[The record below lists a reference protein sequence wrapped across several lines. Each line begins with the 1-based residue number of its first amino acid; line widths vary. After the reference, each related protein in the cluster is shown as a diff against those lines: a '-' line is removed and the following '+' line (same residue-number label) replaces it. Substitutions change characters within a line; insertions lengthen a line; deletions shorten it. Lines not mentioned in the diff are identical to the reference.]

1 MALAARRLARRRSFA
16 QHRDISTLI
25 LLRHGTSEWNGAEAR
40 FSGWCDIPLTL
51 QRAHETCELALA
63 SMAGH
68 CQHTWSTDRI
78 QRDRRLN
85 ERHYGALQG
94 HFKDDP
100 DLVAGF
106 GIPKL
111 REWKRSMHG
120 TPPALDERHAHYQPP
135 PAPLTE
141 SLADVRVEISSS
153 VTSNNTLRALMAAID
168 EVPDDDVPALHV
180 PNSVPILYRF
190 DVDRRARLREALQGS
205 GTQSHA
211 RWMLTPE
218 NHAQVHDALES
229 GGLLTRAFFES
240 VDVKRNG
247 AVSVRE
253 LDLSL
258 TAYLKEAELGNNR
271 IDCAVTAVAKKI
283 NQQAGAIRKGHI
295 KEFLVPSSAKLAAA
309 DESGPSTSSPR
320 KCCSAP
326 TASTA
331 PAPTCP
337 RTCPDCP
344 RRAPLWSDGD
354 FHVHAHEHPAVVQ
367 RVAVRG
373 GVPPGAIALS
383 EVQRLNN
390 RVCVHDD
397 PTWTLYRGKHE
408 TLDAREAAMGATAVA
423 RAVPDLDAAAIIF
436 EVRLRFDRPGGA
448 AADHGV
454 LRRALTAHCFGCLVT
469 APELFV
475 LPGVEADDGSS
486 VELVARV
493 VEVRCERDDDDD
505 GDDDGD
511 GRRRRDDYRGRFAT
525 ATAVYAVADGN
536 APASTRVEILRPAAV
551 PPARNP
557 TDYVDVVCAEDDE
570 VFPVR
575 RALLRPCLALTR
587 AAQAGRGKY
596 DAVQDSVSVPL
607 DCCTFDRVLLYLQHE
622 RRREPFAFDPTL
634 APELLRA
641 AEALKIR
648 GLEDAG
654 EQGPGLLRR
663 RVRKAPIRLAEVDA
677 RNAKGGETDPRGETW
692 LVLDGMVLDITRWLG
707 EHPGGNTIIPSRR
720 SAATAPSCSRSTTCP
735 VSPSRTSASSTSASS
750 TATTPRRRPATPAG
764 AATAASPAFLA
775 ELRRHTAW
783 RLKDADPVY
792 PTWKSF

>member
-1 MALAARRLARRRSFA
+1 MAWRR
-16 QHRDISTLI
+16 
-25 LLRHGTSEWNGAEAR
+25 
-40 FSGWCDIPLTL
+40 
-51 QRAHETCELALA
+51 
-63 SMAGH
+63 
-68 CQHTWSTDRI
+68 
-78 QRDRRLN
+78 
-85 ERHYGALQG
+85 
-94 HFKDDP
+94 
-100 DLVAGF
+100 
-106 GIPKL
+106 
-111 REWKRSMHG
+111 
-120 TPPALDERHAHYQPP
+120 
-135 PAPLTE
+135 
-141 SLADVRVEISSS
+141 
-153 VTSNNTLRALMAAID
+153 
-168 EVPDDDVPALHV
+168 
-180 PNSVPILYRF
+180 
-190 DVDRRARLREALQGS
+190 
-205 GTQSHA
+205 GTQ
-211 RWMLTPE
+211 
-218 NHAQVHDALES
+218 
-229 GGLLTRAFFES
+229 
-240 VDVKRNG
+240 
-247 AVSVRE
+247 
-253 LDLSL
+253 
-258 TAYLKEAELGNNR
+258 
-271 IDCAVTAVAKKI
+271 

-309 DESGPSTSSPR
+309 DESGPLDVVAAEMLLGADCLDSACAYVSPDVSR
-320 KCCSAP
+320 L
-326 TASTA
+326 
-331 PAPTCP
+331 PAAF
-337 RTCPDCP
+337 
-344 RRAPLWSDGD
+344 RAALERDGD

-436 EVRLRFDRPGGA
+436 EVRLRFDRPGAA

-454 LRRALTAHCFGCLVT
+454 LRRALTAHCFG
-469 APELFV
+469 
-475 LPGVEADDGSS
+475 SS
-486 VELVARV
+486 RASS
-493 VEVRCERDDDDD
+493 RCAAKRDDDD
-505 GDDDGD
+505 GGDDGD
-511 GRRRRDDYRGRFAT
+511 GGGDEDDYRGRFAT

-648 GLEDAG
+648 GLEDAANKVLG
-654 EQGPGLLRR
+654 SFDE

-707 EHPGGNTIIPSRR
+707 EHPGGNTIIPQQALGCDCAVMFEIYHVSRQSFAYLR
-720 SAATAPSCSRSTTCP
+720 EFYVGELHRDDAGRRRRGALRRRGDRGVARSLFWMRSMYCAYWLLSPLCMLSTVSAAKRQGFQASEGKVWYST
-735 VSPSRTSASSTSASS
+735 
-750 TATTPRRRPATPAG
+750 
-764 AATAASPAFLA
+764 
-775 ELRRHTAW
+775 
-783 RLKDADPVY
+783 
-792 PTWKSF
+792 

>member
-1 MALAARRLARRRSFA
+1 MALAARLARRRSFA

-40 FSGWCDIPLTL
+40 FSGWCDIPLTVRGRVEAVAAGQLLRARGFPARRIDVAFASEL

-94 HFKDDP
+94 HFRATGLGRGLRHPEAPGADCQRRVLDCFE
-100 DLVAGF
+100 DLV
-106 GIPKL
+106 K
-111 REWKRSMHG
+111 
-120 TPPALDERHAHYQPP
+120 PALFESANRAVLLVAH
-135 PAPLTE
+135 
-141 SLADVRVEISSS
+141 S
-153 VTSNNTLRALMAAID
+153 NTLRALMAAID

-190 DVDRRARLREALQGS
+190 DVDRRAPVSVKLCKGS

-283 NQQAGAIRKGHI
+283 VRERDSTITPATSREVAAAAAALPKRDDQNQQAGAIRKGHI

-309 DESGPSTSSPR
+309 DESGPLDVVAAEMLLGADCLDSACAYVSPDVSR
-320 KCCSAP
+320 L
-326 TASTA
+326 
-331 PAPTCP
+331 PAAF
-337 RTCPDCP
+337 
-344 RRAPLWSDGD
+344 RAALERDGD

-397 PTWTLYRGKHE
+397 PTWTLYRGST

-436 EVRLRFDRPGGA
+436 
-448 AADHGV
+448 
-454 LRRALTAHCFGCLVT
+454 
-469 APELFV
+469 
-475 LPGVEADDGSS
+475 EADDGSS

-511 GRRRRDDYRGRFAT
+511 GGGDEDDYRGRFAT

-648 GLEDAG
+648 GLEDAAN
-654 EQGPGLLRR
+654 
-663 RVRKAPIRLAEVDA
+663 KVDA

-707 EHPGGNTIIPSRR
+707 EHPGGNTIIPQQALGCDCAVMFEIYHVSRQSFAYLR
-720 SAATAPSCSRSTTCP
+720 EFYVGELHRDDAPDVP
-735 VSPSRTSASSTSASS
+735 P
-750 TATTPRRRPATPAG
+750 PATLPPG

-783 RLKDADPVY
+783 RLKDADLVY

>member
-40 FSGWCDIPLTL
+40 FSGWCDIPLTVRGRVEAVAAGQLLRARGFPARRIDVAFASEL

-85 ERHYGALQG
+85 ERHYGAAGPLQG
-94 HFKDDP
+94 DP

-153 VTSNNTLRALMAAID
+153 ADCQRRVLDCFEDLVKPALFESANRAVLLVAHSNTLRALMAAID

-190 DVDRRARLREALQGS
+190 DVDRRAPVSVKLCKGS

-283 NQQAGAIRKGHI
+283 VRRDSTITLRDF
-295 KEFLVPSSAKLAAA
+295 ERSACAYVSPDVSRLPAA
-309 DESGPSTSSPR
+309 
-320 KCCSAP
+320 
-326 TASTA
+326 
-331 PAPTCP
+331 
-337 RTCPDCP
+337 
-344 RRAPLWSDGD
+344 RRFGRDGD

-390 RVCVHDD
+390 ASA
-397 PTWTLYRGKHE
+397 PTTGPRWSSSR
-408 TLDAREAAMGATAVA
+408 ASSRCAA
-423 RAVPDLDAAAIIF
+423 
-436 EVRLRFDRPGGA
+436 
-448 AADHGV
+448 
-454 LRRALTAHCFGCLVT
+454 
-469 APELFV
+469 
-475 LPGVEADDGSS
+475 
-486 VELVARV
+486 
-493 VEVRCERDDDDD
+493 RDDDDD
-505 GDDDGD
+505 GATTTG
-511 GRRRRDDYRGRFAT
+511 GGADDYRGRFAT

-557 TDYVDVVCAEDDE
+557 TDYAGVVCAEDDE
-570 VFPVR
+570 VFP
-575 RALLRPCLALTR
+575 

-648 GLEDAG
+648 GLEDAANKVLG
-654 EQGPGLLRR
+654 SFDE

-707 EHPGGNTIIPSRR
+707 EHPRGNTIIPQQALGCDCAVMFEIYHVSRQSFAYLR
-720 SAATAPSCSRSTTCP
+720 EFYVGELHRDDAPDVP
-735 VSPSRTSASSTSASS
+735 P
-750 TATTPRRRPATPAG
+750 PATLPPG

-783 RLKDADPVY
+783 RLKDADLVY

>member
-1 MALAARRLARRRSFA
+1 MAWRR
-16 QHRDISTLI
+16 
-25 LLRHGTSEWNGAEAR
+25 
-40 FSGWCDIPLTL
+40 
-51 QRAHETCELALA
+51 
-63 SMAGH
+63 
-68 CQHTWSTDRI
+68 
-78 QRDRRLN
+78 
-85 ERHYGALQG
+85 
-94 HFKDDP
+94 
-100 DLVAGF
+100 
-106 GIPKL
+106 
-111 REWKRSMHG
+111 
-120 TPPALDERHAHYQPP
+120 
-135 PAPLTE
+135 
-141 SLADVRVEISSS
+141 
-153 VTSNNTLRALMAAID
+153 
-168 EVPDDDVPALHV
+168 
-180 PNSVPILYRF
+180 
-190 DVDRRARLREALQGS
+190 
-205 GTQSHA
+205 GTQ
-211 RWMLTPE
+211 
-218 NHAQVHDALES
+218 
-229 GGLLTRAFFES
+229 
-240 VDVKRNG
+240 
-247 AVSVRE
+247 
-253 LDLSL
+253 
-258 TAYLKEAELGNNR
+258 
-271 IDCAVTAVAKKI
+271 

-309 DESGPSTSSPR
+309 DESGPLDVVAAELLLGADCLDSACAYVSPDV
-320 KCCSAP
+320 SAL
-326 TASTA
+326 
-331 PAPTCP
+331 PAAF
-337 RTCPDCP
+337 
-344 RRAPLWSDGD
+344 RAALERDGD
-354 FHVHAHEHPAVVQ
+354 VHVHAHEHPAVVQ
-367 RVAVRG
+367 RVVVRG

-408 TLDAREAAMGATAVA
+408 TLDAREAAIGATAVA

-505 GDDDGD
+505 GDGGGD
-511 GRRRRDDYRGRFAT
+511 EDDYRGRFAT
-525 ATAVYAVADGN
+525 ATAVYAIADGN

-575 RALLRPCLALTR
+575 RALLRPCLALTK

-648 GLEDAG
+648 GLEDAANKVLG
-654 EQGPGLLRR
+654 SFDE
-663 RVRKAPIRLAEVDA
+663 RVRKAPIRLSEVDA

-707 EHPGGNTIIPSRR
+707 EHPGGNTIIPQQALGCDCAVMFEIYHVSRQSFAYLR
-720 SAATAPSCSRSTTCP
+720 EFYVGELHRDDAPDVP
-735 VSPSRTSASSTSASS
+735 P
-750 TATTPRRRPATPAG
+750 PATLPPG

-783 RLKDADPVY
+783 RLKDADLVY

>member
-1 MALAARRLARRRSFA
+1 MAWRR
-16 QHRDISTLI
+16 
-25 LLRHGTSEWNGAEAR
+25 
-40 FSGWCDIPLTL
+40 
-51 QRAHETCELALA
+51 
-63 SMAGH
+63 
-68 CQHTWSTDRI
+68 
-78 QRDRRLN
+78 
-85 ERHYGALQG
+85 
-94 HFKDDP
+94 
-100 DLVAGF
+100 
-106 GIPKL
+106 
-111 REWKRSMHG
+111 
-120 TPPALDERHAHYQPP
+120 
-135 PAPLTE
+135 
-141 SLADVRVEISSS
+141 
-153 VTSNNTLRALMAAID
+153 
-168 EVPDDDVPALHV
+168 
-180 PNSVPILYRF
+180 
-190 DVDRRARLREALQGS
+190 
-205 GTQSHA
+205 GTQ
-211 RWMLTPE
+211 
-218 NHAQVHDALES
+218 
-229 GGLLTRAFFES
+229 
-240 VDVKRNG
+240 
-247 AVSVRE
+247 
-253 LDLSL
+253 
-258 TAYLKEAELGNNR
+258 
-271 IDCAVTAVAKKI
+271 

-309 DESGPSTSSPR
+309 DESGPLDVVAAEMLLGADCLDSACAYVSPDV
-320 KCCSAP
+320 SAL
-326 TASTA
+326 
-331 PAPTCP
+331 PAAF
-337 RTCPDCP
+337 
-344 RRAPLWSDGD
+344 RAALERDGD

-367 RVAVRG
+367 RVVVRG
-373 GVPPGAIALS
+373 GVPAGAIALS
-383 EVQRLNN
+383 EVQRLNS

-408 TLDAREAAMGATAVA
+408 TLDAREAAIGATAVA

-505 GDDDGD
+505 DDGD
-511 GRRRRDDYRGRFAT
+511 GDEDDYRGRFAT
-525 ATAVYAVADGN
+525 ATAVYAVADGT

-596 DAVQDSVSVPL
+596 DAVPDSVSVPL

-648 GLEDAG
+648 GLEDAANKVLG
-654 EQGPGLLRR
+654 SFDE

-707 EHPGGNTIIPSRR
+707 EHPGGNTIIPQQALGCDCAVMFEIYHVSRQSFAYLR
-720 SAATAPSCSRSTTCP
+720 EFYVGELHRDDAPDVP
-735 VSPSRTSASSTSASS
+735 P
-750 TATTPRRRPATPAG
+750 PATLPPG

-783 RLKDADPVY
+783 RLKDADLVY